1 MDTTFCDK
9 VAKAPTLLSHL
20 QATFAFVDLGSHSGL
35 FHGVEVKFLPG
46 KSLFDS
52 TKLPTYRDICEKNKT
67 GGVGRFYFYGS
78 FSWNPVKL
86 VSLTQSHFT
95 PDLSHFLKGPEKTQN
110 VKKLFFVDSFLST
123 IYIHL

>member
-20 QATFAFVDLGSHSGL
+20 QATFAFVDIGSHSGL

-52 TKLPTYRDICEKNKT
+52 TKLPPTEIFVKNKT
-67 GGVGRFYFYGS
+67 GGVGRFYL
-78 FSWNPVKL
+78 W
-86 VSLTQSHFT
+86 
-95 PDLSHFLKGPEKTQN
+95 FL
-110 VKKLFFVDSFLST
+110 FLESRQ
-123 IYIHL
+123 IS

>member
-20 QATFAFVDLGSHSGL
+20 QATFAFVALGSHSGL
-35 FHGVEVKFLPG
+35 FNGVEVKFLPG

-52 TKLPTYRDICEKNKT
+52 TKLPPTEIFVKKT
-67 GGVGRFYFYGS
+67 KRVGSGVFIYGS
-78 FSWNPVKL
+78 FSWNPVKF

>member
-1 MDTTFCDK
+1 MDTTFCDN

-52 TKLPTYRDICEKNKT
+52 TKLPPTEIFVKNKT
-67 GGVGRFYFYGS
+67 GGVGRFYL
-78 FSWNPVKL
+78 W
-86 VSLTQSHFT
+86 
-95 PDLSHFLKGPEKTQN
+95 FL
-110 VKKLFFVDSFLST
+110 FLESRQ
-123 IYIHL
+123 IS

>member
-52 TKLPTYRDICEKNKT
+52 TKLPPWGIFCEKTKLV
-67 GGVGRFYFYGS
+67 GSGRFYLWFPGVWDPKTTDPWTLS
-78 FSWNPVKL
+78 RNLVK
-86 VSLTQSHFT
+86 
-95 PDLSHFLKGPEKTQN
+95 
-110 VKKLFFVDSFLST
+110 
-123 IYIHL
+123 